1 MQKSG
6 LTLDCLTLNEERSSS
21 KSPFSITL
29 YVIGDIHML
38 DFRRMKIQGDI
49 ESNVK
54 NKLLQKSIFINFQAQ
69 NILPQSNQIT
79 LQKVLQRPTIY
90 QIN

>member
-1 MQKSG
+1 
-6 LTLDCLTLNEERSSS
+6 
-21 KSPFSITL
+21 
-29 YVIGDIHML
+29 ML
-38 DFRRMKIQGDI
+38 DFRRMKIEGDI